1 MRIGVLA
8 LQGAFIEHEK
18 ILRQLRVET
27 SDVRLPEHLEGL
39 DGLIIPGG
47 ESTTIGQMAERWG
60 LLEPIRAFAQSGRA
74 LWGTCAGM
82 ILMAKEVVD
91 GASGQPLLGL
101 MDIAV
106 RRNAFGRQ
114 VDSFEADL
122 EVPVLGKP
130 SFGKAQD
137 RPFGRAQGKP
147 FHAVFI
153 RAPLIKRVGEG
164 VEVLARLEDGTV
176 VAVRQGNL
184 LATAFHPELTDDDR
198 FHRYFLDVGSV
209 Q

>member
-1 MRIGVLA
+1 MKIGVLA

-18 ILRQLRVET
+18 VLTRIGVDAVE
-27 SDVRLPEHLEGL
+27 VRLPQHLEDI
-39 DGLIIPGG
+39 DGLVIPGG
-47 ESTTIGQMAERWG
+47 ESTTIGKVARRWE
-60 LLEPIRAFAQSGRA
+60 LLEPLRAFAQSGRP

-82 ILMAKEVVD
+82 IFLAKDVVD
-91 GASGQPLLGL
+91 GKPDQPLLAL
-101 MDIAV
+101 VDVTV

-122 EVPVLGKP
+122 EVAALGEE
-130 SFGKAQD
+130 
-137 RPFGRAQGKP
+137 P

-153 RAPLIKRVGEG
+153 RAPLIERVGEG
-164 VEVLARLEDGTV
+164 VEIVAKLEDGAI

-198 FHRYFLDVGSV
+198 FHRYFLGLAEGS
-209 Q
+209 